1 VGARNMYRSE
11 INIYEKELCVKLVI
25 YKNYIEMHGQQ
36 NIKFNL
42 TLNGLLS
49 DLQESATESDES
61 NQILQFL
68 WLFIVGDTFLN

>member
-1 VGARNMYRSE
+1 MYRSE

-25 YKNYIEMHGQQ
+25 YKNYIKMHGQQ

>member
-1 VGARNMYRSE
+1 MYRSE